1 MDLLDFT
8 AEDLY
13 FDEAANPE
21 VEQLLN
27 TAAEAYGTPA
37 AEQALLR
44 AFSKAP
50 EGLTVLVA
58 LYRYY
63 YYQLRYEDALSVADR
78 AMNVVANRLGIE
90 PDWRTIDENDLA
102 NAVQQSMTQFRF
114 YLYALKGSAYLN
126 LRMGDPQGAL
136 ERLQAIARLDEADRI
151 GVKAL
156 IDLAN
161 DALAEQAGTTAVG

>member
-21 VEQLLN
+21 VEELLN
-27 TAAEAYGTPA
+27 TSAEAYGTPA

-63 YYQLRYEDALSVADR
+63 YYQLRYEDALDVSDR
-78 AMNVVANRLGIE
+78 AMAVVAKRLGIE
-90 PDWRTIDENDLA
+90 ADWRKLDENDLA

-114 YLYALKGSAYLN
+114 YLYALKGSAYLK
-126 LRMGDPQGAL
+126 LRMGDAGAAL
-136 ERLQAIARLDEADRI
+136 ERLQVIERFDEADRI

-156 IDLAN
+156 IELASE
-161 DALAEQAGTTAVG
+161 ALAA